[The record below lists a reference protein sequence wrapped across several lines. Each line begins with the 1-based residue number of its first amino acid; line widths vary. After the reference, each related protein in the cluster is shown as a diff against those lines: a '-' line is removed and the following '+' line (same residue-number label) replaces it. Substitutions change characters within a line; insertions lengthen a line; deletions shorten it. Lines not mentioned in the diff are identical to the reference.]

1 MLRIA
6 NGRRSEVV
14 TREAHVQPRCQ
25 TRRLTTGLLYEQ
37 LRLEQRRLPKSR
49 AQPSRDTQYN
59 KLRNKG
65 LDILADAWRFGE
77 ARGQSQSK

>member
-6 NGRRSEVV
+6 NGGRSEVV
-14 TREAHVQPRCQ
+14 TREAHIQPRCQ
-25 TRRLTTGLLYEQ
+25 TRRLTAGLLYEQ
-37 LRLEQRRLPKSR
+37 LPLEQRPLPKSR
-49 AQPSRDTQYN
+49 AQPSRDTQHN

-65 LDILADAWRFGE
+65 LDILADAWRYGE